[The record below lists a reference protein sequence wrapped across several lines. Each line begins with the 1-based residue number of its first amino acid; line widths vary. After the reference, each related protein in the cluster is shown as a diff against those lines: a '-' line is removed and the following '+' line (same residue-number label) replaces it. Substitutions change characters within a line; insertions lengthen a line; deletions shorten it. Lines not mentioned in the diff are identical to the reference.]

1 MKPDLIHIQGVTV
14 RRSIER
20 GREKWI
26 AFSNGVSTYASSIE
40 AAVRDL
46 KRKLRLNG

>member
-1 MKPDLIHIQGVTV
+1 MKPEVLHVQGVTV
-14 RRSIER
+14 RKSVER

-46 KRKLRLNG
+46 KRLLKLNG